1 MSQSRLANFFLTRG
15 LFSSEDW
22 EAHVDQ
28 ASADKKDIV
37 QHLVD
42 RGTITSTLGYE
53 GVAYMRG
60 WTFKSLADIGA
71 NSDVTNLIDVDSKVI
86 DLLDAETAR
95 TLNVLPISATDD
107 EVTVASFD
115 LGNTNV
121 DKQLRGTLGRRVR
134 RVFSPP
140 DQLSIAIGHYYSDTA
155 QAIKSG
161 NAAAEHVESGAATID
176 VRDEVD
182 EGAVNK
188 LLKNIIDGAM
198 STGSSNVFID
208 PTEEYLQVRYGYGR
222 KLQEQPRQPAAVA
235 RRLINLIK
243 TNAKLQPSNLLDQ
256 NGTMEH
262 VHKGRKADIRVA
274 ILPAQWGESIT
285 LRVATDTVRKL
296 ESLGLTP
303 AALARWEEGLDQP
316 NGMNIACGPMN
327 SGKTTLN
334 VASLARFMA
343 EGNRKIVS
351 LEDPVEVKMPSGITQ
366 VSIDEMKGLTWERA
380 MGTVLRSSASVL
392 FLGEINRDNIAHA
405 AMQAAGTGHLVL
417 STLHTN
423 DAPGVV
429 LRLREMGIKP
439 SVMAE
444 NLRTVCAQ
452 RLPDRLCSCKV
463 PTVPTERQIR
473 DFNLSP
479 EEVSGI
485 EWFGPSAKG
494 CEACRFSSYSGSVAI
509 HEVMTFPEE
518 IRELIINS
526 APTRDIAAAARVHGM
541 KTLQEDGLEKAKAG
555 LTSLQELRS
564 QLLID

>member
-15 LFSSEDW
+15 YFSQEEW
-22 EAHVDQ
+22 ETHVYD
-28 ASADKKDIV
+28 ASAAKKDIV
-37 QHLVD
+37 QYLVD
-42 RGTITSTLGYE
+42 SGIITSTLGYE
-53 GVAYMRG
+53 GYANMRG
-60 WTFKSLADIGA
+60 WTFRSLAEIGA
-71 NSDVTNLIDVDSKVI
+71 NSEVSNLIEIEPAVI

-95 TLNVLPISATDD
+95 TLNVLPIEATEE

-121 DKQLRGTLGRRVR
+121 DKQLRGTIGRRVR

-140 DQLSIAIGHYYSDTA
+140 DQLAIAIGHYYSDTA

-161 NAAAEHVESGAATID
+161 YAAAVHVESGATTID

-182 EGAVNK
+182 EGAINK

-222 KLQEQPRQPAAVA
+222 KLQEQPRQPSAVA
-235 RRLINLIK
+235 VRLINLIK

-296 ESLGLTP
+296 ESLGLSQT
-303 AALARWEEGLDQP
+303 ALERWEEGLDQS

-343 EGNRKIVS
+343 EGTRKIVS

-366 VSIDEMKGLTWERA
+366 VSIDEAKGLTWERA

-439 SVMAE
+439 SVMAD

-463 PTVPTERQIR
+463 RTAPTERQIR

-479 EEVSGI
+479 EEVTGI
-485 EWFGPSAKG
+485 EWFGPHPRG
-494 CEACRFSSYSGSVAI
+494 CELCRFTSYSGSVAI

-518 IRELIINS
+518 IRELIINN
-526 APTRDIAAAARVHGM
+526 APTREIAAAARVHGM
-541 KTLQEDGLEKAKAG
+541 KTLQEDGLEKVKAG